1 MEAACGSH
9 GIEVA
14 CGSLGIKGSG
24 VGIKGGGVVMTGVI
38 ELHGGEEESVVGK
51 RDKLVEEGGW

>member
-14 CGSLGIKGSG
+14 CGSL
-24 VGIKGGGVVMTGVI
+24 GIKGGGVVMTGVI